1 MSIRDR
7 PFLPRVLEGYGTMQ
21 HVFEGHL
28 RCLPNFQEE
37 YGSKKFLCGCFLTH
51 DEVFIVSELRFFNR
65 DVGQFEIRNSRSG
78 IDLEWHEILHRR
90 IIEMFGYRAGARH
103 Q

>member
-1 MSIRDR
+1 MRIWYR
-7 PFLPRVLEGYGTMQ
+7 PFFTGVLKGDGAMQ
-21 HVFEGHL
+21 QVFEGHL

-37 YGSKKFLCGCFLTH
+37 YGSKKFLYGCFLTH

-65 DVGQFEIRNSRSG
+65 YVGQFEIRNSRSG